1 MPQDAATRRVPV
13 AEEDHVGGEQ
23 AASEVGRV
31 RLDRERI
38 LAAAETIAD
47 TEGVG
52 KLTMRRLGAELGA
65 DPTALYRHFRNKQ
78 ELLIELADRL
88 FGRHPDIDP
97 ALPWRERFLAQMRF
111 GLNRY
116 RRHPDLAV
124 LLAQQPDDTP
134 SLQRLMDSS
143 LGLLAEAG
151 LTPQEAATLYQTM
164 ENHVVGSGL
173 YYAFTEGHPELR
185 LDHVPGLRRSLALL
199 PEAEFPHLTKA
210 APHMFPSLDEA
221 FDRGS
226 ELIADHIE
234 RIAAARTTTPPHDGG
249 ETT

>member
-1 MPQDAATRRVPV
+1 MSQDAATEGAAAV
-13 AEEDHVGGEQ
+13 EEIVGERDRPE
-23 AASEVGRV
+23 AGRV

-38 LAAAETIAD
+38 LAAAEAIAD
-47 TEGVG
+47 REGVG

-65 DPTALYRHFRNKQ
+65 DPTALYRHFRNKH

-88 FGRHPDIDP
+88 FGRQPDIDP
-97 ALPWRERFLAQMRF
+97 GLPWRERFLEQMRF

-134 SLQRLMDSS
+134 SLQKLMDSS
-143 LGLLAEAG
+143 LGLLIEAG
-151 LTPQEAATLYQTM
+151 LTPEQAGRIYQTI

-173 YYAFTEGHPELR
+173 YYAFTEGHPEFR

-199 PEAEFPHLTKA
+199 PEDEYPHLTRA

-234 RIAAARTTTPPHDGG
+234 RVVAGSSTPPHDGG
-249 ETT
+249 GTP

>member
-1 MPQDAATRRVPV
+1 MPQDAATTGAPA
-13 AEEDHVGGEQ
+13 AEEEPVVERDT
-23 AASEVGRV
+23 SEVGRV
-31 RLDRERI
+31 RLDRDRI
-38 LAAAETIAD
+38 LAAAEAIAD
-47 TEGVG
+47 AEGVG

-65 DPTALYRHFRNKQ
+65 DPTALYRHFRNKA
-78 ELLIELADRL
+78 ELLVELADRL
-88 FGRHPDIDP
+88 FGRTAPLDP
-97 ALPWRERFLAQMRF
+97 TQSWREQFMHQMRF
-111 GLNRY
+111 GLDRY
-116 RRHPDLAV
+116 RRHPELAV

-134 SLQRLMDSS
+134 SLQRLMDQS
-143 LGLLAEAG
+143 LGLLAKAG
-151 LTPQEAATLYQTM
+151 LTPEEAGPIYQTV

-173 YYAFTEGHPELR
+173 YYAFTEGHPEFR

-199 PEAEFPHLTKA
+199 PEDEFPHLTKA

-234 RIAAARTTTPPHDGG
+234 RIVAAKGGSTPPHDGG